1 MTESAELAA
10 RVADLRQQIAYH
22 NERYHTLDSP
32 EIADAEYDMLVRE
45 LLRLEAEHPELV
57 SAESPT
63 SQVGGAPLSATF
75 APVIHRVP
83 MTSLDNAM
91 EEAELVLWGDRV
103 ARGLGGAPATFV
115 CELKIDGLA
124 MSLRYENGEFTQAA
138 TRGDGRIGEDVT
150 ANVATISS
158 LPKRLPRGAPEVVE
172 VRGEVYMPIA
182 SFEALNARAA
192 AAGQPLFANPR
203 NAGAGSL
210 RQKDPRV
217 TASREL
223 SFWSYQLGEVV
234 GGPEFSSHHET
245 LEFLQGLGFPVN
257 PEVRVVDDLAAVFA
271 FAGHWQEHRHDL
283 PYEIDG
289 AVAKVD
295 HLAQRELLGFTSRAP
310 RWAIAFKFPPEE
322 RTTILR
328 DIQVSVGRT
337 GRTTPFAVLDPV
349 FVGGSTVRMATLH
362 NQDQVRAKDVRPGDT
377 VTVRKAGDVIPEVVG
392 PVLSLRP
399 KRSKP
404 WEFPKVCPCP
414 LASTLVRP
422 EGEADTRCVEPLCP
436 FQRDQRVIYFG
447 SRGAMD
453 IEGLGERTVFQLS
466 EAGLITDPADIYSLT
481 SEQLLG
487 LEGFAK
493 ISVDKLLNAIE
504 GSKTRPLPKLLTAL
518 GIKGLGPSASD
529 ALSLAFGTVDSILGR
544 RRDRARHDTRGRAGD
559 RPVDSQLVRNRRQQD
574 VHREAAECG
583 RRLRQGRGQSPGAG
597 ARGQG
602 GRRHRHVA
610 GLLTRRGRA
619 GDQGTGRQE
628 PRQRQCQD
636 VRCRGGGLTGREQAQ
651 QGSRPR
657 APDPRRRGF
666 RPAAGHRRVA
676 RLIVQKTENVQV
688 YDWERWRDS
697 RIFQKITVAVC
708 GPCANDSIGAPSVG
722 TKVSVA
728 LPRS

>member
-1 MTESAELAA
+1 MTEAVDLAA
-10 RVADLRQQIAYH
+10 RVTDLRQQIAYH

-32 EIADAEYDMLVRE
+32 EIADADYDLLVRE
-45 LLRLEAEHPELV
+45 LLKLEAEHPELA

-63 SQVGGAPLSATF
+63 SKVGGAPLSATF
-75 APVIHRVP
+75 APVVHRVP

-91 EEAELVLWGDRV
+91 DEAELTQWGDRV
-103 ARGLGGAPATFV
+103 ARGLSGEPATFV

-124 MSLRYENGEFTQAA
+124 MSLRYEGGVFVQAA

-150 ANVATISS
+150 ANVATIQA
-158 LPKRLPRGAPEVVE
+158 LPKRLGRGAPDVVE

-182 SFEALNARAA
+182 SFEALNERAA
-192 AAGQPLFANPR
+192 AAGQPRFANPR

-223 SFWSYQLGEVV
+223 SFWCYQLGEVV
-234 GGPEFSSHHET
+234 GGPEFTSHHET
-245 LEFLQGLGFPVN
+245 LEFLAGLGFPVN
-257 PEVRVVDDLAAVFA
+257 PEVRVVDDLAGVYA

-295 HLAQRELLGFTSRAP
+295 QLSQRELLGFTSRAP

-322 RTTILR
+322 RTTVLR

-362 NQDQVRAKDVRPGDT
+362 NEDQVRAKDVRPGDT
-377 VTVRKAGDVIPEVVG
+377 VVVRKAGDVIPEVVG

-399 KRSKP
+399 KKSAA
-404 WEFPKVCPCP
+404 WQFPRICPCP
-414 LASTLVRP
+414 LATELVRP
-422 EGEADTRCVEPLCP
+422 EGEADTRCVEPQCP

-466 EAGLITDPADIYSLT
+466 DAGLITDPADIYSLT
-481 SEQLLG
+481 AEQLLA

-493 ISVDKLLNAIE
+493 ISVDKLLAAIE

-518 GIKGLGPSASD
+518 GIKGLGPSASE
-529 ALSLAFGTVDSILGR
+529 ALSVGFGTLDSILAADEATLATTDGVGPVI
-544 RRDRARHDTRGRAGD
+544 ARSICQWYAIEANQTFIEKLRRAGVEFGKVEVS
-559 RPVDSQLVRNRRQQD
+559 RLAQVLAGKAVVVTGTLERYS
-574 VHREAAECG
+574 REEAE
-583 RRLRQGRGQSPGAG
+583 LAIKGRGGKSPGSVSAKTFAVVVGESPGASKLTKAESLG
-597 ARGQG
+597 
-602 GRRHRHVA
+602 VA
-610 GLLTRRGRA
+610 ILDDDGFDHLLA
-619 GDQGTGRQE
+619 TGE
-628 PRQRQCQD
+628 
-636 VRCRGGGLTGREQAQ
+636 L
-651 QGSRPR
+651 
-657 APDPRRRGF
+657 
-666 RPAAGHRRVA
+666 PA
-676 RLIVQKTENVQV
+676 
-688 YDWERWRDS
+688 
-697 RIFQKITVAVC
+697 
-708 GPCANDSIGAPSVG
+708 
-722 TKVSVA
+722 
-728 LPRS
+728 

>member
-1 MTESAELAA
+1 MTEPAEVAA

-45 LLRLEAEHPELV
+45 LLRLEEEHPELA

-63 SQVGGAPLSATF
+63 AQVGGAPLSATF

-91 EEAELVLWGDRV
+91 DETELALWGDRI
-103 ARGLGGAPATFV
+103 ARGLGGAPATYV

-124 MSLRYENGEFTQAA
+124 MSLRYENGQFVQAA
-138 TRGDGRIGEDVT
+138 TRGDGRVGEDVT
-150 ANVATISS
+150 ANVATISA

-182 SFEALNARAA
+182 SFEALNERAA

-223 SFWSYQLGEVV
+223 SFWSYQLGQVI

-245 LEFLQGLGFPVN
+245 LEFLEGLGFPVN

-322 RTTILR
+322 RTTVLR

-377 VTVRKAGDVIPEVVG
+377 VIVRKAGDVIPEVVG
-392 PVLSLRP
+392 PVLSLR
-399 KRSKP
+399 KKGSKP

-414 LASTLVRP
+414 LASPLVRP
-422 EGEADTRCVEPLCP
+422 EGEADTRCIEPLCP

-466 EAGLITDPADIYSLT
+466 DAGLITDPADIYSLT
-481 SEQLLG
+481 AEQLLG

-493 ISVDKLLNAIE
+493 ISVDKLLNAID

-518 GIKGLGPSASD
+518 GIKGLGPSASE
-529 ALSLAFGTVDSILGR
+529 ALSLAFGTLDSILAA
-544 RRDRARHDTRGRAGD
+544 D
-559 RPVDSQLVRNRRQQD
+559 
-574 VHREAAECG
+574 EAALAMTAGVGPVIARSIVRWYEIDANQTFVEKL
-583 RRLRQGRGQSPGAG
+583 RLAGVDFGKVEVSRQAQVLAGKAVVVTGTLQRYSREEAEMAIKARGGKSPGSVSAKTFAVVVGDAPG
-597 ARGQG
+597 A
-602 GRRHRHVA
+602 
-610 GLLTRRGRA
+610 
-619 GDQGTGRQE
+619 
-628 PRQRQCQD
+628 
-636 VRCRGGGLTGREQAQ
+636 
-651 QGSRPR
+651 S
-657 APDPRRRGF
+657 
-666 RPAAGHRRVA
+666 
-676 RLIVQKTENVQV
+676 
-688 YDWERWRDS
+688 
-697 RIFQKITVAVC
+697 KITKAQDL
-708 GPCANDSIGAPSVG
+708 G
-722 TKVSVA
+722 
-728 LPRS
+728 LPILDDDGFDQLLATGELPA